1 MDVKKAPFTNEEIA
15 IALHDAHGLTSV
27 AADILSKTKRPI
39 SRQAIEKRISKS
51 EALKE
56 IMHQEVEA
64 LTDLAEHKLFELIN
78 RGDKT
83 AIIFYLKC
91 KGKARGYIERQ
102 ELTGKDG
109 TALTG
114 DKLEP
119 VEVNIKIIDPAGK
132 VKPLE
137 D

>member
-1 MDVKKAPFTNEEIA
+1 MDVKKTPFTNEEIA

-56 IMHQEVEA
+56 IMHQEVES

-91 KGKARGYIERQ
+91 KGKARGYVERQ
-102 ELTGKDG
+102 EVTGADG
-109 TALTG
+109 API
-114 DKLEP
+114 EP
-119 VEVNIKIIDPAGK
+119 VKIQFI
-132 VKPLE
+132 
-137 D
+137 